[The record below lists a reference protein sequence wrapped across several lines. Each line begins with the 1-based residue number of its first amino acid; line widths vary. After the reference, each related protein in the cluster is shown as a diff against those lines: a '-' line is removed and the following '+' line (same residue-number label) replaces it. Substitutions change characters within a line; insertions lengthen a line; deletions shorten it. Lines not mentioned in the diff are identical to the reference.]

1 MDDYLTEEER
11 VEALKRWWKE
21 NARSVVFGVGFGAL
35 IVAGWNVWQS
45 RQQQTAEQA
54 SGVFQQL
61 LKADD
66 DKQSE
71 AALKLSQRLAD
82 EFPSTAYA
90 WYGRLF
96 SAKYKTAG
104 GDLVGARDQLLTVLA
119 NAKDDNLKALARL
132 RATQVMLALHQEEEG
147 LKLIDA
153 PEAKKAEAY
162 QGLYAELKGDL
173 LLSLARTEEAR
184 TAYLQAKQLGQ
195 ISPLLELKLQDL
207 AAPKS

>member
-1 MDDYLTEEER
+1 
-11 VEALKRWWKE
+11 
-21 NARSVVFGVGFGAL
+21 L
-35 IVAGWNVWQS
+35 IVAGWNAWQG

-61 LKADD
+61 LKADE
-66 DKQSE
+66 DKQAE
-71 AALKLSQRLAD
+71 AALKLGERLAE

-96 SAKYKTAG
+96 SAKYKTAS
-104 GDLVGARDQLLTVLA
+104 GDLLGARDQLLTILA

-132 RATQVMLALHQEEEG
+132 RAAQVMLALHQEEEG

-153 PEAKKAEAY
+153 PDAKQAEAY

-173 LLSLARTEEAR
+173 LLSLTRTEEAR

-195 ISPLLELKLQDL
+195 MSPLLELKLQDL